1 MDKQQITSF
10 LDKLNSNTLVDDPH
24 EAIKQLLIE
33 WGTVKYQL
41 ETLYKNRDQK
51 NTLEGME
58 KGISLFI
65 QFLYWSNDRQILGK
79 ESIPVVDLEIKPV
92 NVEERLKFIISR
104 PNLFHSYRQLGEL
117 MIEQQKLYAK
127 KIVLKK
133 ASKPRS

>member
-10 LDKLNSNTLVDDPH
+10 LDELNSNTLVDDPH

-33 WGTVKYQL
+33 WGAVKNQL
-41 ETLYKNRDQK
+41 EILYKNRDQK

-65 QFLYWSNDRQILGK
+65 QFLYWSNDRQIIGK
-79 ESIPVVDLEIKPV
+79 ESIPVEDLEIKPV

-133 ASKPRS
+133 ASKPKS